1 MLQRITWPRTD
12 SRVPCITKSPA
23 WPSMADQA
31 NSVNNA
37 EANANEH
44 ISKAS
49 RRICIIFP
57 QFDELQKLEEE
68 SVAAKRGKGS
78 RRR

>member
-1 MLQRITWPRTD
+1 
-12 SRVPCITKSPA
+12 
-23 WPSMADQA
+23 MADQA